1 MASGRALFEAD
12 AHVPKRIQEAIADHL
27 RDPQVQR
34 KVTGTIKRSFFDL
47 SRPAGEYGGIPRGFR
62 ATVSVEYT
70 EKSLRARSKPPNS

>member
-62 ATVSVEYT
+62 VTVSIEYT
-70 EKSLRARSKPPNS
+70 EESLRARRKPPKP